1 MKIRTYVSDSNNA
14 WHNLAV
20 DEFLLNS
27 VGKDEIILYLY
38 INSDSVII
46 GKNQNAWKECN
57 IESMN
62 RDGVKL
68 VRRITGGGA
77 VFHDLNNLNFSFISS
92 KDLYDVKRQFGVI
105 LKALESV
112 GLKAEFSSRNDL
124 TINGRKFSGNAFC
137 EKKHASQ
144 HHGTLLINTDL
155 SRLSDY
161 LNVSEKKIQSKGI
174 SSVRA
179 RVINLKELN
188 EKLDT
193 ALVSSLLLAAFESEY
208 GISQPVV
215 FSEPDL
221 EQIALLEEKHSS
233 WEWRMGESPSFTT
246 ELGDRFTWGEI
257 QIFLDV
263 RGSRITGV
271 KVFTDSLDTELS
283 EKLENLLAGQL
294 YMGKSLYDA
303 VTASDIPDRFD
314 IAELITREI
323 P

>member
-124 TINGRKFSGNAFC
+124 TTNGRKFSGNAFC

-193 ALVSSLLLAAFESEY
+193 ALMSSLLLAAFESEY

-215 FSEPDL
+215 FSDPDL

-233 WEWRMGESPSFTT
+233 WEWRLGESPSFTT

>member
-193 ALVSSLLLAAFESEY
+193 ALMSSLLLAAFESEY

-215 FSEPDL
+215 FSDPDL

-233 WEWRMGESPSFTT
+233 WEWRLGESPSFTT

>member
-27 VGKDEIILYLY
+27 IGKDEIILYLY

-57 IESMN
+57 LESMN

-92 KDLYDVKRQFGVI
+92 KDLYDVRRQFGVI

-124 TINGRKFSGNAFC
+124 TINGRKFSGNAFRQ
-137 EKKHASQ
+137 KKHASQ

-193 ALVSSLLLAAFESEY
+193 ALMTSLLLSAFESEY

-215 FSEPDL
+215 FSESDL
-221 EQIALLEEKHSS
+221 EKIALLEEKHSS
-233 WEWRMGESPSFTT
+233 WEWRLGESPSFTT

-263 RGSRITGV
+263 KGSRITGV

-294 YMGKSLYDA
+294 YMGKSLSDA
-303 VTASDIPDRFD
+303 VTASEIPNRYD
-314 IAELITREI
+314 IAELMTREI

>member
-1 MKIRTYVSDSNNA
+1 MRIRTYVSDSNNA

-92 KDLYDVKRQFGVI
+92 KDLYDVQRQFGVI

-193 ALVSSLLLAAFESEY
+193 ALMSSLLLAAFESEY

-215 FSEPDL
+215 FSDPDL

-233 WEWRMGESPSFTT
+233 WEWRLGESPSFTT

-263 RGSRITGV
+263 RGSRVTGV

>member
-1 MKIRTYVSDSNNA
+1 MKIRTYISDSNNA

-92 KDLYDVKRQFGVI
+92 KDLYDVQRQFGVI

-137 EKKHASQ
+137 EKK
-144 HHGTLLINTDL
+144 T
-155 SRLSDY
+155 
-161 LNVSEKKIQSKGI
+161 
-174 SSVRA
+174 
-179 RVINLKELN
+179 
-188 EKLDT
+188 
-193 ALVSSLLLAAFESEY
+193 
-208 GISQPVV
+208 
-215 FSEPDL
+215 
-221 EQIALLEEKHSS
+221 
-233 WEWRMGESPSFTT
+233 
-246 ELGDRFTWGEI
+246 
-257 QIFLDV
+257 
-263 RGSRITGV
+263 RIT
-271 KVFTDSLDTELS
+271 
-283 EKLENLLAGQL
+283 
-294 YMGKSLYDA
+294 
-303 VTASDIPDRFD
+303 ASWDPAD
-314 IAELITREI
+314 
-323 P
+323 